1 MGKKL
6 KSATNNQWVSTTVDP
21 NMVPA
26 KDRAPEKSTR
36 HDYGNRMCGG
46 PAYSVHWICIRKSW
60 IFSTFK

>member
-26 KDRAPEKSTR
+26 KDRQPKTQEIINGHQLLK
-36 HDYGNRMCGG
+36 
-46 PAYSVHWICIRKSW
+46 IQ
-60 IFSTFK
+60 

>member
-26 KDRAPEKSTR
+26 KDRPVSYT
-36 HDYGNRMCGG
+36 HL
-46 PAYSVHWICIRKSW
+46 CIQLKV
-60 IFSTFK
+60 